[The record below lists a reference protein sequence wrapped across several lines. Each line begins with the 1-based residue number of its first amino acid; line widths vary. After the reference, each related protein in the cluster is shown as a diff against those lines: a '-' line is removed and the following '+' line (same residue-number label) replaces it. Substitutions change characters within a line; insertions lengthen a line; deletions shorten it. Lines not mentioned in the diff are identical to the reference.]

1 MDNLLPGV
9 LERSFAGAFLILAVL
24 VARILLTQA
33 PKWIRLCL
41 WALVA
46 VRLLLPVSIESPLSL
61 IPSLQRAQEQQ
72 AAVPAET
79 VAVAPDNIIVGE
91 DVEIFYGPAVDNVEI
106 RSFDWTWLWLAGVT
120 VTVGYALISWWS
132 LRRRILSAVRLEGNI
147 FQSEFVEKP
156 FVLGI
161 IRPRIYLPFDLEG
174 EKRDHVLAHERCHLR
189 RGDHWWKLLGY
200 GLLCVHWFN
209 PLVWLAFVLFCRDLE
224 LACDERVVRGMDA
237 KQRLAYSETL
247 LALSRGKRLSTPCP
261 LAFGEGDLKNRV
273 KSILSCRKA
282 PVWILALGVAV
293 LLVLGLCFLTDPVT
307 REEEP
312 TLLVSD
318 MTVVSGKNS
327 VPLLIYPEGIP
338 IRNVKN
344 AIPYLTID
352 PTWEEFVPFR
362 IYRGEEAVIGTY
374 NAFDTKKFE
383 PIGYKIPSGLEPQ
396 TYLFQNADIY
406 KEYIVI
412 VYIQGDTFC
421 FGVKFDTQWEL
432 TPTLWEM
439 DGLSNEALTAALT
452 GISRE
457 TLLSVWGDPNDHLS
471 SFFGDIFHIPGSF
484 TSIIVYYDEAGF
496 VERVRSDQ
504 RNQAV

>member
-1 MDNLLPGV
+1 MADYLGLSSVINRG
-9 LERSFAGAFLILAVL
+9 FGASLLILAVL
-24 VARILLTQA
+24 FVRLLLKKA
-33 PKWIRLCL
+33 PKSFRIWL

-46 VRLLLPVSIESPLSL
+46 VRLLAPVLPESPLSL
-61 IPSLQRAQEQQ
+61 IPESGWEPGYREM
-72 AAVPAET
+72 VPAET
-79 VAVAPDNIIVGE
+79 IAAAPDNIIIGE
-91 DVEIFYGPAVDNVEI
+91 DVDIYYGPAVDNVEI
-106 RSFDWTWLWLAGVT
+106 HSFDWTWPWVGGV
-120 VTVGYALISWWS
+120 VLMLGYALVSWWR
-132 LRRRILSAVRLEGNI
+132 LRRRVLSAVRLRDNI
-147 FQSEFVEKP
+147 FQSEFTDTP
-156 FVLGI
+156 FVLGVF
-161 IRPRIYLPFDLEG
+161 RPRIYLPFGLEE
-174 EKRDHVLAHERCHLR
+174 EKQRYVLRHEQCHIR
-189 RGDHWWKLLGY
+189 RKDHWWKPLGY
-200 GLLCVHWFN
+200 LLLCLHWFN
-209 PLVWLAFVLFCRDLE
+209 PFVWLAYGLFCRDLE
-224 LACDERVVRGMDA
+224 LACDERAIRDLDDT
-237 KQRLAYSETL
+237 QRADYSQAL
-247 LALSRGKRLSTPCP
+247 LDQSGKKRFSAPCP
-261 LAFGEGDLKNRV
+261 LAFGEGDLKQRV
-273 KSILSCRKA
+273 KSVLSYRKA
-282 PVWILALGVAV
+282 PFWLLILGAML
-293 LLVLGLCFLTDPVT
+293 LLVLGVCFLTDPVP
-307 REEEP
+307 REP

-327 VPLLIYPEGIP
+327 VPLLIYPEDTP
-338 IRNVKN
+338 IRDIKN

-374 NAFDTKKFE
+374 NAFDTKNFE

-412 VYIQGDTFC
+412 AYLQDKTFC

-439 DGLSNEALTAALT
+439 DGLSNEELTAALT

-457 TLLSVWGDPNDHLS
+457 TLLSAWGDPNGHLS
-471 SFFGDIFHIPGSF
+471 GFWGDIFHIPGSF